1 MVWHSKAVWT
11 VFHVSPAD
19 LEPLL
24 YLRLSH
30 YLLFKVLDTSSMIP
44 AAELRK
50 ALGSLPVAGG

>member
-30 YLLFKVLDTSSMIP
+30 Y
-44 AAELRK
+44 
-50 ALGSLPVAGG
+50 SLI